1 MVRETY
7 GLLEAAIRCREWLPR
22 LRHDGQ
28 RLVLCAL
35 VMFSDKR
42 GVSDP
47 SAGQVGKLIGRSEVT
62 VRRIFHELR
71 SDCERNAC
79 AISHIGVTHAVG
91 RRTTFTTGGNPK
103 GGFVYQWAISPVPPD
118 HQDDQLEPVDN
129 NSQVIT
135 NRAPGD
141 LETPPTRSSR
151 RSVSESEYLNDPP
164 NQKSIYQQ
172 LENLRKQGLTWT
184 QAFNEINSETST
196 TSTMDE
202 AVANLAA
209 AFDFEEVS

>member
-1 MVRETY
+1 MARETY
-7 GLLEAAIRCREWLPR
+7 GLLEAAIRCRGWLPR

-47 SAGQVGKLIGRSEVT
+47 SAGQVGRMIGRSEVT

-71 SDCERNAC
+71 SDCERKAC
-79 AISHIGVTHAVG
+79 AISHVGVIHAVG

-103 GGFVYQWAISPVPPD
+103 GGFVYQWAISPIPGD
-118 HQDDQLEPVDN
+118 HVDEQLEPVDRE
-129 NSQVIT
+129 SQVIT
-135 NRAPGD
+135 KAGPGD
-141 LETPPTRSSR
+141 HETPPTRSSR
-151 RSVSESEYLNDPP
+151 RSVSESEYLNNSS

-172 LENLRKQGLTWT
+172 LENLRKQGLTWNE
-184 QAFNEINSETST
+184 AFNEINSETST
-196 TSTMDE
+196 TSSMDK
-202 AVANLAA
+202 AVANLAV
-209 AFDFEEVS
+209 AFDFEELT

>member
-1 MVRETY
+1 MARETY
-7 GLLEAAIRCREWLPR
+7 GLLEAAIRCREWLLR

-47 SAGQVGKLIGRSEVT
+47 SAGQVGKMIDRSEVT

-79 AISHIGVTHAVG
+79 AVSRVGAIDAVG

-103 GGFVYQWAISPVPPD
+103 GGFVYQWSISPFPGD
-118 HQDDQLEPVDN
+118 HQDEQVESVDN
-129 NSQVIT
+129 DSQLIT
-135 NRAPGD
+135 KPAQCD
-141 LETPPTRSSR
+141 H
-151 RSVSESEYLNDPP
+151 
-164 NQKSIYQQ
+164 
-172 LENLRKQGLTWT
+172 
-184 QAFNEINSETST
+184 EIRP
-196 TSTMDE
+196 M
-202 AVANLAA
+202 
-209 AFDFEEVS
+209 

>member
-1 MVRETY
+1 MARETY

-71 SDCERNAC
+71 FDCERNLC
-79 AISHIGVTHAVG
+79 AISHVGVIHAVG
-91 RRTTFTTGGNPK
+91 RRATFTTGGNPK
-103 GGFVYQWAISPVPPD
+103 GGFVYQWAISPIPGD
-118 HQDDQLEPVDN
+118 HKDDQVESVDN
-129 NSQVIT
+129 DSQLIT
-135 NRAPGD
+135 KPAPGD
-141 LETPPTRSSR
+141 HETPSTRSSR
-151 RSVSESEYLNDPP
+151 RSVPESEYLNDSS
-164 NQKSIYQQ
+164 N
-172 LENLRKQGLTWT
+172 
-184 QAFNEINSETST
+184 
-196 TSTMDE
+196 
-202 AVANLAA
+202 
-209 AFDFEEVS
+209 